1 MCLSFQII
9 MKRTVRGKIVAK
21 DTFTLHI
28 FTVNFETKADEMIK
42 MCQFYIKCSIKK

>member
-1 MCLSFQII
+1 MFLSFQII

-28 FTVNFETKADEMIK
+28 FTVNFETKADELIK
-42 MCQFYIKCSIKK
+42 MCHFLYKMFN